1 MALPAVIIQLQNGA
15 LGQVAANADGVVG
28 IVFNGVAAT
37 SLALGVSKQGFGLDE
52 FEAVG
57 IDAAYDTANS
67 VKVWRQI
74 KEFYDEAGDGAE
86 LWVMLVSQATN
97 IQTILDKTQAFAK
110 KLLDDSAGRIRLL
123 GVGRN
128 PAGGYTP
135 NTTANQVDVDVINA
149 LTTGQALAD
158 DMQAAFRPVRI
169 VIEGYAFTGT
179 TSTLANLTAQTKP
192 NMAVLIGNSESG
204 ARSAVGVLLG
214 RLASVP
220 VQRNPGRVKDG
231 SLLIAA
237 AFLGT
242 ATLESNEGAA
252 TAIHDKGWITLRKY
266 VGKAGYYFSDC
277 PTADA
282 PTSDYNALT
291 RGRVVDKAIRIAYE
305 TFVEEILDE
314 VEINPANG
322 QIATV
327 KAKYY
332 QRLIDNAVNNAMT
345 ANSEISGFAS
355 FVDPAQNVL
364 STGKICV
371 DMRITP
377 VGYAKEILV
386 KIGFQNAALT

>member
-1 MALPAVIIQLQNGA
+1 MALPAVSIQLQNGA

-57 IDAAYDTANS
+57 IDAAYDTTNS

-231 SLLIAA
+231 SLVMTA
-237 AFLGT
+237 AFLGA

-277 PTADA
+277 PTAAA

-291 RGRVVDKAIRIAYE
+291 RGRVVDKAMRIAYA

-314 VEINPANG
+314 VEINPVNG

-332 QRLIDNAVNNAMT
+332 QSLIDNAVNTAMT
-345 ANSEISGFAS
+345 ANGEISGFTS